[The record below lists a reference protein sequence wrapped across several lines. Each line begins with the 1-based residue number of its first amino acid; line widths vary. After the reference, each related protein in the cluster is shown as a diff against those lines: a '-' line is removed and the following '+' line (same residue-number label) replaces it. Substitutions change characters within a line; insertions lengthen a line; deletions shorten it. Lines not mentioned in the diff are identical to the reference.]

1 MWCNC
6 NESKILNNWAWA
18 ASKGAYGGGRG
29 TWSLYVWR
37 AWVHIFRGCLV
48 IWRQHDFE
56 KGYPGYPPPGYGG
69 YPGYGDWPSADVCRL
84 QMFAVSV
91 IPRLLSTTST
101 WLLCSCSE
109 RISSC
114 LLRDFDVRLI
124 TSTNKTNVDIFSK
137 KTWDHWIKQSHLTK
151 KTWTQKWSRKAET
164 IGIPWFH
171 RGLWIS
177 TSSGI
182 WIWWLS
188 ANANASKAGGFFAK
202 WRRFLG
208 DFQKGSLR
216 CMRTYYVYIHPRI
229 FIIIS

>member
-6 NESKILNNWAWA
+6 NESKILNNSAWA
-18 ASKGAYGGGRG
+18 ASKGAYGGGRR

-37 AWVHIFRGCLV
+37 AWVHIFRGFLV

-84 QMFAVSV
+84 QMFAVFV

-114 LLRDFDVRLI
+114 LLRDVDVLLI
-124 TSTNKTNVDIFSK
+124 TSTNKTNMDIFSK

-151 KTWTQKWSRKAET
+151 KHELKM
-164 IGIPWFH
+164 I
-171 RGLWIS
+171 
-177 TSSGI
+177 
-182 WIWWLS
+182 
-188 ANANASKAGGFFAK
+188 
-202 WRRFLG
+202 
-208 DFQKGSLR
+208 
-216 CMRTYYVYIHPRI
+216 
-229 FIIIS
+229 